1 MSLGSIGAENK
12 EGNKEKQNTIEDGE
26 LVHEKKDKELINSK
40 IVAENNE
47 FITEIPIT
55 ENSLTDNIE
64 IEGENPERDKQTI
77 GEQDKVDKITKGF
90 PLDNRNA
97 NKKLGIEFKCGKQ
110 ASCADTYLTRR
121 KTKQGNR
128 NWCEENKLKKLIVLN
143 YTERGKQQDL

>member
-1 MSLGSIGAENK
+1 MKKHTQKEHNIMSE
-12 EGNKEKQNTIEDGE
+12 EGNKAEQNTIKEVK
-26 LVHEKKDKELINSK
+26 LVHEEKDKELINSK
-40 IVAENNE
+40 IVTENNE

-64 IEGENPERDKQTI
+64 IGGENPERDKQTS

-97 NKKLGIEFKCGKQ
+97 NKKLGIEFKSGKQ
-110 ASCADTYLTRR
+110 ASCAETNLTRR

-128 NWCEENKLKKLIVLN
+128 NCCEENKLKKLI
-143 YTERGKQQDL
+143 